1 MQDKLKDLFD
11 RAVEQ
16 IRDTY
21 ETEEPFVY
29 EQEFDPD
36 TGKLTSRVEFDDIE
50 QTITL
55 QYEKANPMKGF
66 ELGYDRV
73 YVNSTASEI
82 GTVITDQTNTAFED
96 EESVSRVVEEIY
108 TQITNPLSNT
118 LDVLF
123 AQEAVDSE
131 DYGQWI

>member
-1 MQDKLKDLFD
+1 MQAKLKDLFD

-21 ETEEPFVY
+21 ESEDPFVY
-29 EQEFDPD
+29 EQEFDPE
-36 TGKLTSRVEFDDIE
+36 TGKFTSRVEFDDIE

-55 QYEKANPMKGF
+55 QYEKANPIKGF
-66 ELGYDRV
+66 ELSYDRV
-73 YVNSTASEI
+73 YLDSTASEI

-123 AQEAVDSE
+123 AQEAVDDE
-131 DYGQWI
+131 DYSQWI

>member
-21 ETEEPFVY
+21 ESEDPFVY
-29 EQEFDPD
+29 AQEFDPE
-36 TGKLTSRVEFDDIE
+36 TGKFTSRVEFDDIE

-55 QYEKANPMKGF
+55 QYEKANPLKGF
-66 ELGYDRV
+66 ELSYDRV
-73 YVNSTASEI
+73 YLDSTASEI

-96 EESVSRVVEEIY
+96 DESVSRVVEEIY

-131 DYGQWI
+131 DYSQWI

>member
-1 MQDKLKDLFD
+1 
-11 RAVEQ
+11 
-16 IRDTY
+16 
-21 ETEEPFVY
+21 
-29 EQEFDPD
+29 
-36 TGKLTSRVEFDDIE
+36 
-50 QTITL
+50 
-55 QYEKANPMKGF
+55 MKGF

-73 YVNSTASEI
+73 YLNSTASEI

-96 EESVSRVVEEIY
+96 EESVSRVIEEIY

-131 DYGQWI
+131 DYSQWI

>member
-29 EQEFDPD
+29 GQEFDPD

-55 QYEKANPMKGF
+55 QYEKANPLKGF
-66 ELGYDRV
+66 ELSYDRV
-73 YVNSTASEI
+73 YLDSTASEI
-82 GTVITDQTNTAFED
+82 GTVITDQTNSAFED
-96 EESVSRVVEEIY
+96 EESSSRVVEEIY

-131 DYGQWI
+131 DYSQWI

>member
-1 MQDKLKDLFD
+1 MQAKLKDLFD

-21 ETEEPFVY
+21 ASEDPFVY
-29 EQEFDPD
+29 KQEFDPE
-36 TGKLTSRVEFDDIE
+36 TGKFTSRVEFDDIE

-55 QYEKANPMKGF
+55 QYEKANPLKGF

-131 DYGQWI
+131 DYSQWI

>member
-21 ETEEPFVY
+21 ESEDPFVHV
-29 EQEFDPD
+29 QEYDPE
-36 TGKLTSRVEFDDIE
+36 TGKFTSRVEFDDIE
-50 QTITL
+50 QDITL
-55 QYEKANPMKGF
+55 QYEKADPLKGF

-73 YVNSTASEI
+73 YLNSTISEI
-82 GTVITDQTNTAFED
+82 GTVITDQTNTHFED

-123 AQEAVDSE
+123 AQEAADSE

>member
-21 ETEEPFVY
+21 ESEDPFVC

-55 QYEKANPMKGF
+55 QYEKSNPLKGF
-66 ELGYDRV
+66 ELGYDRI
-73 YVNSTASEI
+73 YLNSTASEI
-82 GTVITDQTNTAFED
+82 GTVITDRTNTAFED
-96 EESVSRVVEEIY
+96 EESSSRVVEEIY

-131 DYGQWI
+131 DYSQWI

>member
-21 ETEEPFVY
+21 ESEEPFVHS
-29 EQEFDPD
+29 QEFDPD
-36 TGKLTSRVEFDDIE
+36 SGKFTSRVEFDDIE
-50 QTITL
+50 QDITL
-55 QYEKANPMKGF
+55 QYEKADPMKTF
-66 ELGYDRV
+66 ELGYDRIYLTSSV
-73 YVNSTASEI
+73 SEV
-82 GTVITDQTNTAFED
+82 GTVVVDQTNTHFED
-96 EESVSRVVEEIY
+96 EESASHVVDELY

-131 DYGQWI
+131 DYSQWI

>member
-1 MQDKLKDLFD
+1 MQEKLKDLFD
-11 RAVEQ
+11 R
-16 IRDTY
+16 DTY
-21 ETEEPFVY
+21 ETEDPFVY
-29 EQEFDPD
+29 EQEFDPE
-36 TGKLTSRVEFDDIE
+36 TGKFTSRVEFDDIE

-55 QYEKANPMKGF
+55 QYEKANPLKGF
-66 ELGYDRV
+66 ELSYDRV
-73 YVNSTASEI
+73 YLNSTASEI

-123 AQEAVDSE
+123 AQEAVDDE
-131 DYGQWI
+131 DYGQWV

>member
-16 IRDTY
+16 VRDTY

-29 EQEFDPD
+29 GQEFDPD
-36 TGKLTSRVEFDDIE
+36 TGKLTTRVEFDDIE

-66 ELGYDRV
+66 ELG
-73 YVNSTASEI
+73 
-82 GTVITDQTNTAFED
+82 
-96 EESVSRVVEEIY
+96 
-108 TQITNPLSNT
+108 
-118 LDVLF
+118 
-123 AQEAVDSE
+123 
-131 DYGQWI
+131 

>member
-16 IRDTY
+16 VRDTY

-36 TGKLTSRVEFDDIE
+36 TGKFTSRVEFDDIE

-55 QYEKANPMKGF
+55 QYEKANPLKGF
-66 ELGYDRV
+66 ELSYDRV
-73 YVNSTASEI
+73 YLNSTASEF
-82 GTVITDQTNTAFED
+82 GTVITDQTNSAFED
-96 EESVSRVVEEIY
+96 EESTSRVVEEIY

-131 DYGQWI
+131 DYSQWI

>member
-1 MQDKLKDLFD
+1 MQEKLKDLFD

-21 ETEEPFVY
+21 ETEDPFVY
-29 EQEFDPD
+29 EQEFDPE
-36 TGKLTSRVEFDDIE
+36 TGKFTSRVEFDDIE

-55 QYEKANPMKGF
+55 QYEKANPLKGF
-66 ELGYDRV
+66 ELSYDRV
-73 YVNSTASEI
+73 YLNSTASEI

-123 AQEAVDSE
+123 AQEAVDDE
-131 DYGQWI
+131 DYGQWV